1 MASLHSAASTP
12 QGSVKQVL
20 TEENYTYTV
29 LTFRDRQAGV
39 SEVYDPDTDTFAY
52 NAYCLERVLMKEL
65 FTCEYEFLSDALDS
79 INEEFGTWA
88 PQAFE
93 EKKGCGSCVA
103 K

>member
-1 MASLHSAASTP
+1 MKKLN
-12 QGSVKQVL
+12 
-20 TEENYTYTV
+20 EENYTHTV

-39 SEVYDPDTDTFAY
+39 SEIYDPDADQFTY

-65 FTCEYEFLSDALDS
+65 FTCEYDFLSDALDV
-79 INEEFGTWA
+79 INDEFGTWTEES
-88 PQAFE
+88 F